1 MINVKVIYFQAEIKN
16 FNSQKTTTYKNKHQN
31 NPITTKEIESAV
43 KKYQFLVFLIPD
55 SDDFTNILYQNLK
68 KNSANL
74 TKNVPEKW
82 KKLRP
87 AKPSYQTKQ
96 KHYKK
101 GHLSHS

>member
-16 FNSQKTTTYKNKHQN
+16 FNSQKMTYKNKHQN
-31 NPITTKEIESAV
+31 HPITTKEIESAV
-43 KKYQFLVFLIPD
+43 KKYQFLIFLIPD
-55 SDDFTNILYQNLK
+55 SDDCMNIFYENLK

-74 TKNVPEKW
+74 TKTVSEKW
-82 KKLRP
+82 KKMRP

-96 KHYKK
+96 KHCKK